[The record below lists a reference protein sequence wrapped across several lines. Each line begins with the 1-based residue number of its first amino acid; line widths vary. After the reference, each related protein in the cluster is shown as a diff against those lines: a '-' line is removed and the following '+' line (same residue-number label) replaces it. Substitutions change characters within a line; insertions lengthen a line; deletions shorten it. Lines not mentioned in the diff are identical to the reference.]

1 MKRPTKPTAM
11 WMLFRLVLCSVILF
25 TLEARAQIEW
35 RVSVKFILDANG
47 HRPSGG
53 LIDTDQDVRDQIDAA
68 NRLIDPFG
76 RGYRFALTEIV
87 NLSGYS
93 AYFSTD
99 RDTTSSNLT
108 VIANNNPVS
117 IAWRANAL
125 NFYVNA
131 SPGPND
137 GITTSK

>member
-1 MKRPTKPTAM
+1 MKQQINPTGM
-11 WMLFRLVLCSVILF
+11 WKLLWLVLCGFCLSALD
-25 TLEARAQIEW
+25 AGAQLEW

-47 HRPSGG
+47 HRPTGG
-53 LIDTDQDVRDQIDAA
+53 LIDTDQDVRDQVDAA
-68 NRLIDPFG
+68 NRLIEPFG

-87 NLSGYS
+87 DLSGYS
-93 AYFSTD
+93 AYFATD

-108 VIANNNPVS
+108 VIANNNPAS

-125 NFYVNA
+125 NYYINA

>member
-1 MKRPTKPTAM
+1 MKRKYNPAEM
-11 WMLFRLVLCSVILF
+11 WTLLRLVLCAVCLPAF
-25 TLEARAQIEW
+25 DAGAQIEW

-53 LIDTDQDVRDQIDAA
+53 LIDTDQDVRDQVDAA

-93 AYFSTD
+93 AYSGTD
-99 RDTTSSNLT
+99 RE
-108 VIANNNPVS
+108 
-117 IAWRANAL
+117 
-125 NFYVNA
+125 
-131 SPGPND
+131 
-137 GITTSK
+137 